1 MVRSNHDLKRQQ
13 QVQQQYKNQ
22 IHTDKAIKRIL
33 IISPEDDVNLALKT
47 ALEQVEGDATS
58 SVSVGYDFKADCFN
72 NPALALKN
80 FKSGLYDLLIV
91 DVIMP
96 QINGFDLAE
105 DIKNIDQ
112 NVRVCFLIAGEVP
125 GKLRANQFRVRGEGE
140 GRYEDKFIQIPIE
153 NSDLIRHVGIVID
166 S

>member
-1 MVRSNHDLKRQQ
+1 VLRSNHDPNRQQ
-13 QVQQQYKNQ
+13 QVQQYKNQ
-22 IHTDKAIKRIL
+22 TQIDKAIKRIL

-47 ALEQVEGDATS
+47 ALEEIEGDT
-58 SVSVGYDFKADCFN
+58 SVGSGRYN
-72 NPALALKN
+72 NPVLALKN
-80 FKSGLYDLLIV
+80 FKNGLYDLLIV

-96 QINGFDLAE
+96 QMNGFDLAE
-105 DIKNIDQ
+105 EIKNIDQ
-112 NVRVCFLIAGEVP
+112 NIRVCFLIAGEVP
-125 GKLRANQFRVRGEGE
+125 GKLRVNQFRVEGE

>member
-1 MVRSNHDLKRQQ
+1 MLSSNHDRRRQQ
-13 QVQQQYKNQ
+13 LQQYNNQ
-22 IHTDKAIKRIL
+22 TQIDKAIKRIL
-33 IISPEDDVNLALKT
+33 IISPDDDVNLALKT
-47 ALEQVEGDATS
+47 ALEQVEGGDADG
-58 SVSVGYDFKADCFN
+58 GYNFRVECFS
-72 NPALALKN
+72 NPVLALKN

-125 GKLRANQFRVRGEGE
+125 GKLRANQFRVRGD

-153 NSDLIRHVGIVID
+153 NNNLLRQVAVVIG

>member
-1 MVRSNHDLKRQQ
+1 MLRSNYDLKRQQ
-13 QVQQQYKNQ
+13 QLQQYKNQ
-22 IHTDKAIKRIL
+22 IHTDKAVKRIL
-33 IISPEDDVNLALKT
+33 IISPDDDVNLALKT

-125 GKLRANQFRVRGEGE
+125 GKLRANQFRVRGD

-153 NSDLIRHVGIVID
+153 NNNLLRQVAVVID

>member
-1 MVRSNHDLKRQQ
+1 MLRSNHDLNRQQ
-13 QVQQQYKNQ
+13 QVQQYKNQ
-22 IHTDKAIKRIL
+22 TQIDKAIKRIL

-47 ALEQVEGDATS
+47 ALEEVEGDAGG
-58 SVSVGYDFKADCFN
+58 SVGYNFRVECFN
-72 NPALALKN
+72 NPVLALKN
-80 FKSGLYDLLIV
+80 FKSGFYDLLIV

-105 DIKNIDQ
+105 EIKNIDQ
-112 NVRVCFLIAGEVP
+112 NIRVCFLIAGEVP
-125 GKLRANQFRVRGEGE
+125 GKLRANQFRVEGE

-153 NSDLIRHVGIVID
+153 NSDLIRHVCIIID

>member
-1 MVRSNHDLKRQQ
+1 VLSSNHNRRQQ
-13 QVQQQYKNQ
+13 QLQQYNNQ
-22 IHTDKAIKRIL
+22 TQIYKSIKRIL

-47 ALEQVEGDATS
+47 ALEQVEGDAS
-58 SVSVGYDFKADCFN
+58 GGSGYNFRVECFN
-72 NPALALKN
+72 NPILALKN

-91 DVIMP
+91 DIIMP

-105 DIKNIDQ
+105 EIKKIDQ

-125 GKLRANQFRVRGEGE
+125 GKLRANQFRVQGEG
-140 GRYEDKFIQIPIE
+140 YEDKFIKIPVE
-153 NSDLIRHVGIVID
+153 NNHLIRYVGIVID

>member
-1 MVRSNHDLKRQQ
+1 VLRSSHDLKRQQ
-13 QVQQQYKNQ
+13 QVQQYNNQ
-22 IHTDKAIKRIL
+22 IHTDKAVKRIL

-47 ALEQVEGDATS
+47 ALEQIEGDATS
-58 SVSVGYDFKADCFN
+58 SSGSSGYNFKVDCFN
-72 NPALALKN
+72 EPALALKN

-105 DIKNIDQ
+105 DIKKIDQ
-112 NVRVCFLIAGEVP
+112 NARVCFLIAGEVP
-125 GKLRANQFRVRGEGE
+125 GKLRANQFRVQGEGD

-153 NSDLIRHVGIVID
+153 NSDLIRHVDIVID

>member
-1 MVRSNHDLKRQQ
+1 VLRSNHDLNRQQ
-13 QVQQQYKNQ
+13 QVQQHYKNQ
-22 IHTDKAIKRIL
+22 INTDKAIKRIL
-33 IISPEDDVNLALKT
+33 IISPEDDVNLALKA

-58 SVSVGYDFKADCFN
+58 SSSGYNFRVECFN

-105 DIKNIDQ
+105 DIKKIDQ

-125 GKLRANQFRVRGEGE
+125 GKLANQFRVQGEG
-140 GRYEDKFIQIPIE
+140 GYEDKFIKIPIE
-153 NSDLIRHVGIVID
+153 NNDLIRHVCIIID

>member
-1 MVRSNHDLKRQQ
+1 MLSSNHDQRRQQ
-13 QVQQQYKNQ
+13 LQQYNNQ
-22 IHTDKAIKRIL
+22 TQIDKAIKKRIL

-47 ALEQVEGDATS
+47 ALEEVEDDAGGS
-58 SVSVGYDFKADCFN
+58 YNFRVECFN

-80 FKSGLYDLLIV
+80 FKSGCYDLLIV

-105 DIKNIDQ
+105 EIKKTDQ

-125 GKLRANQFRVRGEGE
+125 GKLANQFRVEGE
-140 GRYEDKFIQIPIE
+140 GGYEDKFIKIPIE
-153 NSDLIRHVGIVID
+153 NGDLIRHVSVVID

>member
-1 MVRSNHDLKRQQ
+1 MLRSNHDVNRQQ
-13 QVQQQYKNQ
+13 QVQQYKDQ

-47 ALEQVEGDATS
+47 ALEQVECDATS
-58 SVSVGYDFKADCFN
+58 TSSGYDFRVDCFN

-80 FKSGLYDLLIV
+80 FKSGLYDLIIV

-96 QINGFDLAE
+96 QINGFDLADE
-105 DIKNIDQ
+105 IKNIDQ
-112 NVRVCFLIAGEVP
+112 NLRVCFLIAGEVP
-125 GKLRANQFRVRGEGE
+125 GKLANQFRGEGE
-140 GRYEDKFIQIPIE
+140 GRNQDKFIKIPIE